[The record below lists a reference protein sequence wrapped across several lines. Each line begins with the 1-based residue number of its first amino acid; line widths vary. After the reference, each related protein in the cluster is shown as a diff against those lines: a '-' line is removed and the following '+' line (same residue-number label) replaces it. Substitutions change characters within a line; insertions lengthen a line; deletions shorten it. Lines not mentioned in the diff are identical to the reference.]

1 MIKKRYNNNIIRV
14 KTSKGLNAKIIIHK
28 KDPRF
33 LFPIIPVI
41 YVILLFL
48 FLRPF
53 ECSLLLVSN
62 DVSSVIRQLGESI
75 KTDRFSFPSFSLHV
89 SVCLESMHMYRMYL
103 RSTIFS
109 RFFCATFDYP
119 RLSLCHVKNYIR
131 YIFLLG
137 CDDHLKTQGMARN
150 SHPNLLVYFNF
161 FRGLFIINLV

>member
-62 DVSSVIRQLGESI
+62 DVSSIIRQLGESI
-75 KTDRFSFPSFSLHV
+75 KIDFPFLLSLSMCV
-89 SVCLESMHMYRMYL
+89 YLESTHMYRMYP
-103 RSTIFS
+103 RSIIFS
-109 RFFCATFDYP
+109 RFFRATFDYP
-119 RLSLCHVKNYIR
+119 RLS
-131 YIFLLG
+131 
-137 CDDHLKTQGMARN
+137 
-150 SHPNLLVYFNF
+150 
-161 FRGLFIINLV
+161 

>member
-75 KTDRFSFPSFSLHV
+75 KTDRFSFLSFSLHV
-89 SVCLESMHMYRMYL
+89 CMSRKYAHVSYVSSFYHFLSILSCHVRLSSIILKNYVIFV
-103 RSTIFS
+103 IFS
-109 RFFCATFDYP
+109 FWAVMI
-119 RLSLCHVKNYIR
+119 SLKCRAWFETPLI
-131 YIFLLG
+131 
-137 CDDHLKTQGMARN
+137 
-150 SHPNLLVYFNF
+150 
-161 FRGLFIINLV
+161 